1 MKGKTFRCNV
11 EIFGILNFGHFPKR
25 AGRLICC
32 NISKLKYISN
42 HIENKRAIICAAL
55 NKITSPSSRHAAVF
69 ILLLLVTKQTG
80 VAQTGYIYVH
90 AKTISEDINQ
100 SFIFSVTGGSTSVP
114 NFTLLDQNL
123 NIEPTDIGAGHG
135 NGGGELWVVTGA
147 TRGADGTVY
156 HRAANSAVWN
166 AVSGQTGAAIDGAD
180 LGHFVLIRSNGDGYV
195 YNGSSFI
202 KFFDHSTYTTAVD
215 IANNGSITSGAGY
228 TAIVGSNGHV
238 YRYTGNYSTTFTWT
252 DITPVDKSGLTFK
265 RLDVNP
271 ANNDIVLN
279 DAGGNVTKV
288 NSSGGGLV
296 YYGRGGSAPS
306 QLCDVTIDD
315 NGTMYAVERDGQGMD
330 AAYRYNGTGWDEEP
344 ETGLHYFLTCSNN
357 GQVWIIK
364 GNTAAQS
371 SSFANQSTIYS
382 RTGDGSGTWLDDERV
397 VTSQNGNSIMI
408 PVNPGTYTIT
418 EASPSNWNLQ
428 KIDLYDS
435 AAGSTIDVAANKV
448 TVVVGAGQ
456 VAHAVFTTGIV
467 GPRAIPS
474 NCNTD
479 NSIQNFGSGVNPRGN
494 ALTGLTDFHFY
505 SNASYNTTPDGYYSL
520 TQNSLQWGNATLTDH
535 SGLVGG
541 YFLMVNASYAP
552 NEFYRQRVTGMAP
565 GATYNFTFWAANL
578 SPGSPLQPDILA
590 GVTDTSSGATLG
602 SVSTG
607 PLPTDNGWHQYTF
620 SFKATVTTGDLFLQN
635 NAPGGF
641 GNDLAIDDINLNQVC
656 NSVLAVGLTNFN
668 VTNHLNHPLLTWT
681 LGPSPDLNYFEVER
695 STDKGATWKMIGI
708 VMGSDDNTTDQDYV
722 FKDDHPEDGIN
733 LYRLKTDSKTG
744 AFVYSA
750 IKQIEILNL
759 VTLSVYPNPIGSE
772 KVLNV
777 QLSNLV
783 PGTYKISLVSSSG
796 QSVKKITY
804 KAAGTGTVSLPI
816 TTAAIPGGTYV
827 LTVNGNNQEFSKPIV
842 IENR

>member
-1 MKGKTFRCNV
+1 M
-11 EIFGILNFGHFPKR
+11 
-25 AGRLICC
+25 
-32 NISKLKYISN
+32 
-42 HIENKRAIICAAL
+42 ICAVL
-55 NKITSPSSRHAAVF
+55 GNVISTSVKYSTVF
-69 ILLLLVTKQTG
+69 ILLLLFTKQNL

-90 AKTISEDINQ
+90 EKTISEDINQ
-100 SFIFSVTGGSTSVP
+100 SFTFSVTGGSTGVP

-135 NGGGELWVVTGA
+135 TGGGELWVVTGA

-156 HRAANSAVWN
+156 HRAAKSAVWN
-166 AVSGQTGAAIDGAD
+166 TVSGQTGSAIDGAD

-215 IANNGSITSGAGY
+215 IANNGSITSGVGY

-252 DITPVDKSGLTFK
+252 DITPVDNSGGSFK
-265 RLDVNP
+265 RIDVNP
-271 ANNDIVLN
+271 TTNEIVLN
-279 DAGGNVTKV
+279 DAGGYVTKV

-296 YYGRGGSAPS
+296 YYGRGAAAPS
-306 QLCDVTIDD
+306 QTCDVTVDD
-315 NGTMYAVERDGQGMD
+315 NGTMYAVQKDGQGMD
-330 AAYRYNGTGWDEEP
+330 AAYRYNGTSWDEEP

-371 SSFANQSTIYS
+371 SSFANQSTIYT

-397 VTSQNGNSIMI
+397 VTTQNGNSIMI
-408 PVNPGTYTIT
+408 PVNPGTYTVT
-418 EASPSNWNLQ
+418 EANPAGWNLQ

-435 AAGSTIDVAANKV
+435 TSGSTTNIAANKA
-448 TVVVGAGQ
+448 TVVVSAGQ
-456 VAHAVFTTGIV
+456 VVHAVFTNGIV
-467 GPRAIPS
+467 APRAIPS
-474 NCNTD
+474 NCGTD
-479 NSIQNFGSGVNPRGN
+479 NSIQNFGSGVNPTGN

-505 SNASYNTTPDGYYSL
+505 SNATLNTTPDGYYSL

-565 GATYNFTFWAANL
+565 GANYNFTFWAANL
-578 SPGSPLQPDILA
+578 SPTSPLQPDVLA

-656 NSVLAVGLTNFN
+656 NSVLAVGLNNFN

-695 STDKGATWKMIGI
+695 STDKGASWKMIGI
-708 VMGSDDNTTDQDYV
+708 VMGSDDNASEQDYV

-733 LYRLKTDSKTG
+733 LYRLKIDSKTG

-750 IKQIEILNL
+750 VKQIEILNL
-759 VTLSVYPNPIGSE
+759 VTLSVYPNPVGSE

-777 QLSNLV
+777 QLSKLV

-804 KAAGTGTVSLPI
+804 KAAGTSTVSLPI
-816 TTAAIPGGTYV
+816 STASIPGGTYV
-827 LTVNGNNQEFSKPIV
+827 LTINGNNQQFSKPIV
-842 IENR
+842 IENK